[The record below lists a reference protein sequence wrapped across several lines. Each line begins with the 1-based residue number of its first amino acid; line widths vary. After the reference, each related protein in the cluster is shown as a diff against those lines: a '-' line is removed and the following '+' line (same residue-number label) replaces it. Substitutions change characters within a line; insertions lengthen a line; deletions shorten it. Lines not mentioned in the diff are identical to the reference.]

1 MEKVNT
7 VLQSAFPQTHTT
19 GITSSTIKED
29 DPFALMGEQ
38 LLYIPESYLS
48 HMISIGEGKPR
59 SHNYWKVLNHSAGQ
73 FGCVYK
79 AYLHTGS
86 GSGRSSR
93 IEVAVK
99 TIRRYEQNEM
109 KNFMREMAVMS
120 QLMHPNIIH
129 LHGIVKQRES
139 CN

>member
-1 MEKVNT
+1 
-7 VLQSAFPQTHTT
+7 
-19 GITSSTIKED
+19 
-29 DPFALMGEQ
+29 
-38 LLYIPESYLS
+38 
-48 HMISIGEGKPR
+48 MISIGEGKVR
-59 SHNYWKVLNHSAGQ
+59 SHKELLKGESTLNRFAGQ

-86 GSGRSSR
+86 GR

-139 CN
+139 CSYICTA

>member
-1 MEKVNT
+1 M
-7 VLQSAFPQTHTT
+7 H
-19 GITSSTIKED
+19 
-29 DPFALMGEQ
+29 
-38 LLYIPESYLS
+38 
-48 HMISIGEGKPR
+48 
-59 SHNYWKVLNHSAGQ
+59 AGQ

-86 GSGRSSR
+86 GR

-129 LHGIVKQRES
+129 LHGIVKQRELYTVIQQTLS
-139 CN
+139 GTNI

>member
-1 MEKVNT
+1 M
-7 VLQSAFPQTHTT
+7 
-19 GITSSTIKED
+19 
-29 DPFALMGEQ
+29 
-38 LLYIPESYLS
+38 
-48 HMISIGEGKPR
+48 
-59 SHNYWKVLNHSAGQ
+59 
-73 FGCVYK
+73 YK

-86 GSGRSSR
+86 GR

-129 LHGIVKQRES
+129 LHGIVKQRELCMHAVIHQAKLTLLGTS
-139 CN
+139 RPVISTLAA